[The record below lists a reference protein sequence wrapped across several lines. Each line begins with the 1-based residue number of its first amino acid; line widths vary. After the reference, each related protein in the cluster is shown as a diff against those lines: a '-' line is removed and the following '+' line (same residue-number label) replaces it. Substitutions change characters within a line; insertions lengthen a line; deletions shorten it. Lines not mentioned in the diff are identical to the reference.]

1 MLEPTNGVS
10 VQIIKYVIIITTK
23 YYITSTELVG
33 LVVPNCVLV
42 PTLLSRVETKLRDN
56 SIFIKS

>member
-56 SIFIKS
+56 